1 MIVLSVTRPHL
12 DKWGPPLGMPVP
24 HVISGSLKESS
35 ADAVVLMFTIVRMM
49 VMHMNTLIMSEL
61 ASTIAVL

>member
-1 MIVLSVTRPHL
+1 
-12 DKWGPPLGMPVP
+12 MPVP
-24 HVISGSLKESS
+24 HVTISGSLKESS

-61 ASTIAVL
+61 ASAIAVL